1 MGYCTYQTQALNRNS
16 TRSSSVHI
24 NFSILS
30 IKFIVKLQMKD
41 CLRDIRMFNTT
52 ERPTTHDEAA
62 DVEAKAGELATMAK
76 STSHKP
82 SRLANAA
89 DSLSLQVNH
98 LALRILFCA
107 INAKRSAFTF
117 ARPSD
122 QRLVAEPAPAC

>member
-1 MGYCTYQTQALNRNS
+1 MKEYMYEILECS
-16 TRSSSVHI
+16 T
-24 NFSILS
+24 
-30 IKFIVKLQMKD
+30 
-41 CLRDIRMFNTT
+41 
-52 ERPTTHDEAA
+52 EAHDEAA
-62 DVEAKAGELATMAK
+62 DVDAEAGEQATMAK

-82 SRLANAA
+82 SRLANAT

-122 QRLVAEPAPAC
+122 QRLVAEPASLSMAVVLADVNFRESTLGYTYNNGL